1 MAFPAFALSS
11 LFNSAK
17 DFINKVNKPFF
28 PIYFILIRSISFRSF
43 MSLISFFKLRLSSFA
58 FLIISVIFLTACGSQ
73 VSDLELR
80 VAKLE
85 TEIAS
90 MRKGGGSTIVPAG
103 AFPKFSFDQEEHN
116 FGQIRDGDIVSHT
129 FRFTNSGEAPLIISK
144 ATAACGCTVPQWPK
158 QPIPVGGSGEIQVQF
173 DSSNKPGM
181 QNKVVTITANTES
194 KVKKLLI
201 RAQVNPRS

>member
-1 MAFPAFALSS
+1 M
-11 LFNSAK
+11 K
-17 DFINKVNKPFF
+17 KFISILTIV
-28 PIYFILIRSISFRSF
+28 FIS
-43 MSLISFFKLRLSSFA
+43 
-58 FLIISVIFLTACGSQ
+58 ACGSK

-90 MRKGGGSTIVPAG
+90 MRKGGVSTIMPAG
-103 AFPKFSFDQEEHN
+103 AFPKFTFEQEEHN

-129 FRFTNSGEAPLIISK
+129 FRFTNTGEAPLIISK

-158 QPIPVGGSGEIQVQF
+158 QPIPAGGSGEIQVQF

-201 RAQVNPRS
+201 RAQVNPIS

>member
-1 MAFPAFALSS
+1 MR
-11 LFNSAK
+11 K
-17 DFINKVNKPFF
+17 FI
-28 PIYFILIRSISFRSF
+28 S
-43 MSLISFFKLRLSSFA
+43 
-58 FLIISVIFLTACGSQ
+58 IISVIFLTACGSQ

-181 QNKVVTITANTES
+181 QNKVVTITANTEL

>member
-1 MAFPAFALSS
+1 M
-11 LFNSAK
+11 K
-17 DFINKVNKPFF
+17 K
-28 PIYFILIRSISFRSF
+28 
-43 MSLISFFKLRLSSFA
+43 LISILSIVF
-58 FLIISVIFLTACGSQ
+58 ISACGSK

-90 MRKGGGSTIVPAG
+90 MRKGGVSTIVPAG
-103 AFPKFSFDQEEHN
+103 AFPKFTFEQEEHN

-129 FRFTNSGEAPLIISK
+129 FRFTNTGEAPLIISK

-158 QPIPVGGSGEIQVQF
+158 QPIPAGGTGQIQVQF

>member
-1 MAFPAFALSS
+1 MR
-11 LFNSAK
+11 K
-17 DFINKVNKPFF
+17 FI
-28 PIYFILIRSISFRSF
+28 SI
-43 MSLISFFKLRLSSFA
+43 
-58 FLIISVIFLTACGSQ
+58 IISVIFLTACGSQ

>member
-1 MAFPAFALSS
+1 M
-11 LFNSAK
+11 K
-17 DFINKVNKPFF
+17 KFISILTSV
-28 PIYFILIRSISFRSF
+28 FIS
-43 MSLISFFKLRLSSFA
+43 
-58 FLIISVIFLTACGSQ
+58 ACGSK

-90 MRKGGGSTIVPAG
+90 MRKGGVSTIMPAG
-103 AFPKFSFDQEEHN
+103 AFPKFTFEQEEHN

-129 FRFTNSGEAPLIISK
+129 FRFTNTGEAPLIISK

-158 QPIPVGGSGEIQVQF
+158 QPIPAGGSGEIQVQF